1 MVAPVRASLEE
12 HLGSR
17 DVARVIYGSVI
28 GLALLLALED
38 HPPTAVQAV
47 AAVLGTAFAVACAEL
62 YSEVVGREAVTRRA
76 THRARLRRMT
86 KDAAAVFVGAAFP
99 AIFFL
104 LSAVG
109 VMQMPTAF
117 RLAKWTGLGLICG
130 YGFLAARLAG
140 RTPLKAVLQSLIVG
154 FLGIALILL
163 KTLTH

>member
-1 MVAPVRASLEE
+1 MRASLEE

-38 HPPTAVQAV
+38 HPPTALQAV
-47 AAVLGTAFAVACAEL
+47 AAVIGTAVAVALAEL
-62 YSEVVGREAVTRRA
+62 YSELIGREALTRRA
-76 THRARLRRMT
+76 THRDRVRRMT
-86 KDAAAVFVGAAFP
+86 KEAGAVFVGAGFP

-104 LSAVG
+104 LAALG
-109 VMQMPTAF
+109 VMQVTTAF

-140 RTPLKAVLQSLIVG
+140 AGPMKATLQALIVG
-154 FLGIALILL
+154 LIGVALIVL
-163 KTLTH
+163 KTFTH